1 MSPVDTDVS
10 ELSELPYYRD
20 TRCEEVEDIL
30 RAGSKYSSCAV
41 ERLKQID
48 EFQEFGDLFDVQDE
62 NENHLV
68 YLYEHEVDT
77 LDNAELAVF
86 AFVQEERE
94 KASDG
99 LVKWWGLGFILII
112 LGMAGILTGLLL
124 YAAFSFLAPIF
135 PFWLFLSMLFQL
147 AGGGIFLIQNQA
159 MKNRRRDI
167 DIIYASENASFLK
180 ALTKLA
186 SLSEAT
192 SKVSDSYK
200 DRLLFVEEKIGMS

>member
-99 LVKWWGLGFILII
+99 LVKWWGLGFIL
-112 LGMAGILTGLLL
+112 
-124 YAAFSFLAPIF
+124 
-135 PFWLFLSMLFQL
+135 
-147 AGGGIFLIQNQA
+147 
-159 MKNRRRDI
+159 
-167 DIIYASENASFLK
+167 
-180 ALTKLA
+180 
-186 SLSEAT
+186 
-192 SKVSDSYK
+192 
-200 DRLLFVEEKIGMS
+200 